1 MIVEY
6 VPTAEDAAALRR
18 AVVARQ
24 WRHPLIVMVFAGAG
38 CIGVGGG
45 MMAAAGSPVWVALP
59 LAALIGAA
67 GLWLGFRKLARQNP
81 PTLAFNDSP
90 YRIALATDGLTY
102 TRGPFLARPAWAAFD
117 RLIETPSQLIL
128 LERRAP
134 GAMAY
139 GLAKRELERAG
150 GVGAWRDEI
159 KLRLREAK
167 RRKTNP

>member
-59 LAALIGAA
+59 LAALIGAT

-81 PTLAFNDSP
+81 PALPFNDTP
-90 YRIALATDGLTY
+90 YRIAIAADGLTY
-102 TRGPFLARPAWAAFD
+102 TRGPFRARAAWAVFD
-117 RLIETPSQLIL
+117 RLIETPEYLIL
-128 LERRAP
+128 MERRAP
-134 GAMAY
+134 GALAY

-150 GVGAWRDEI
+150 GVGAWRDEL
-159 KLRLREAK
+159 KARLNGAK
-167 RRKTNP
+167 GATRV